1 MANTDRLYRIESMI
15 RHRGHVS
22 KKELLDALEVS
33 PATLKRDLE
42 YLRSRLGAPI
52 EYDASVNGYRLSG
65 NSRAPL
71 HELPGLWFSERELH
85 ALLGAYQLLGEID
98 PDGAVSRHLG
108 PLRERVQHLLASRG
122 SGPAAPSLTERVR
135 IVSAQ
140 RRPVDA
146 EFFER
151 VGHALM
157 TRRRL
162 GMTYLTR
169 GRAERSV
176 REVSPQRLVHYRS
189 TWYLD
194 AWCHRAEAFR
204 RFALDAMEAVT
215 VQDAAAQDI
224 PLEDVAAALD
234 AGYGIFAGRER
245 QWARL
250 RVSPLAA
257 RWIGREQWHPEQIG
271 QWLPDGSF
279 ELRVPFVED
288 RELLMDVLRQGG
300 DVEVLG
306 PQSLRERARQAFLDG
321 ARTHE
326 GPAPASGAPGP

>member
-1 MANTDRLYRIESMI
+1 MANTERLYRIENMI
-15 RHRGHVS
+15 RLRGHVS
-22 KKELLDALEVS
+22 MKELLETLEVS

-52 EYDASVNGYRLSG
+52 VYDAGVNGYRLAGST
-65 NSRAPL
+65 RAPL
-71 HELPGLWFSERELH
+71 HELPGMWFSERELH

-98 PDGAVSRHLG
+98 PDGAVSRHLS
-108 PLRERVQHLLASRG
+108 PLRERVEHLLAAG
-122 SGPAAPSLTERVR
+122 SDGTPTASLTERVR

-140 RRPVDA
+140 RRPVNS

-162 GMTYLTR
+162 AMTYLTR
-169 GRAERSV
+169 GRAERSE
-176 REVSPQRLVHYRS
+176 RTVSPQRLVHYRS

-204 RFALDAMEAVT
+204 RFALDAMEAVS
-215 VQDAAAQDI
+215 VSEDAARDI
-224 PLEDVAAALD
+224 PLAEVAAALD
-234 AGYGIFAGRER
+234 AGYGIYAGRER

-257 RWIGREQWHPEQIG
+257 RWIGREQWHPEQVG
-271 QWLPDGSF
+271 QWQPDGSF
-279 ELRVPFVED
+279 ELKVPFVED
-288 RELLMDVLRQGG
+288 QELVMDVLRQGG
-300 DVEVLG
+300 DVEVLE
-306 PQSLRERARQAFLDG
+306 PASLRARVQQRFAAGVAVHGGL
-321 ARTHE
+321 A
-326 GPAPASGAPGP
+326 